1 MCIICQTATIG
12 ASLLTSV
19 LPISV
24 SPAETAVPTKSGTVC
39 RTVGATTVSNSVTL
53 TCKRVGKRLVWKRTS
68 QATPNTTTT
77 TVITTTTTTL
87 PVTTGGF
94 SPDTQCA
101 DQETPRTT
109 YWQVSNGFPKFAQR
123 IPSAGSVRVLMLP
136 VDFPD
141 VVATGS
147 PATDMLPITR
157 ALSDVFGN
165 LSGGN
170 LAFDFT
176 TLPSYL
182 RVSRLSTSW
191 GMGAYGAG
199 RGDTFVA
206 DIVRELDPQVNFAGV
221 DVVVVMTPPSIR
233 SNQVAYSPAMP
244 YPVAAPLVTGE
255 RSIFSATMT
264 GEDAW
269 RDPMTI
275 VHEFGHLIGL
285 TDLYAMYLSDEV
297 RTTHHYTGKWDFM
310 GYAWTKGMFGWHR
323 FLQGWLEDSEVLC
336 ANTAGEFL
344 ATLAPLGSTS
354 KTTELLLLRGASGKL
369 VGLEVRR
376 PGPMDE
382 FVSASNQGVLVYT
395 IDPSGTTGGG
405 PLRVQGLALD
415 RNTYLA
421 TAPLRVG
428 QALTVD
434 GWTINVTASGAAG
447 DAVRVSR

>member
-24 SPAETAVPTKSGTVC
+24 SPPEAAVPTKSGTAC
-39 RTVGATTVSNSVTL
+39 RTIGATTVAKSVTL
-53 TCKRVGKRLVWKRTS
+53 TCKRVGKRLVWTRTS
-68 QATPNTTTT
+68 QVTPRTTTT
-77 TVITTTTTTL
+77 TVTPTATTL

-94 SPDTQCA
+94 SPDAQCA

-109 YWQVSNGFPKFAQR
+109 YWQVSNGFPKFAER
-123 IPSAGSVRVLMLP
+123 IPSAGSVRVMMLP

-141 VVATGS
+141 VVATGN

-157 ALSDVFGN
+157 AVASVFGN
-165 LSGGN
+165 LSNGA
-170 LAFDFT
+170 LSFEFS
-176 TLPSYL
+176 TLPNYL
-182 RVSRLSTSW
+182 RVGRAAESW
-191 GMGAYGAG
+191 GLGTYGGG
-199 RGDTFVA
+199 RGDTYVA
-206 DIVRELDPQVNFAGV
+206 DIVRELDQQVNFSGV
-221 DVVVVMTPPSIR
+221 DVLVVMAPPSLR
-233 SNQVAYSPAMP
+233 SNQIAYSPAMP
-244 YPVAAPLVTGE
+244 YPQSAPLMTGE
-255 RSIFSATMT
+255 KAIFSATMT
-264 GEDAW
+264 GADAW

-285 TDLYAMYLSDEV
+285 TDLYAMSLSDEV

-310 GYAWTKGMFGWHR
+310 GYAWTKGMFGWQR
-323 FLQGWLEDSEVLC
+323 FLQGWLEDAEVLC
-336 ANTAGEFL
+336 ANNAGEFT
-344 ATLAPLGSTS
+344 ATLSPLGSTAKS
-354 KTTELLLLRGASGKL
+354 SELLLLRGASGKL

-376 PGPMDE
+376 PGAMDE
-382 FVSASNQGVLVYT
+382 FVSESNQGVLVYT

-405 PLRVQGLALD
+405 PLRVQGLTLD

-434 GWTINVTASGAAG
+434 GWTITVTASGAAG